1 MTPQDASKG
10 SITRSDFHH
19 ELEDIKS
26 DARSLVNFDGPD
38 DVYNPLNW
46 PFSKKMKNT
55 LLYGFTTMGSTW
67 ASSIYSTTVPSMSR
81 TFHVSNEV
89 SILGLTLFLI
99 GFGLGPLIWA
109 PVSELYGRKIS
120 ILPPYIIAA
129 CFVFGTAAAKDFQTI
144 MITRFFTGL
153 FGSAPVTNT
162 GGVMA
167 DLWLPRRR
175 AVAMAGYAFAV
186 AGGPLVAPVVGGAI
200 DQSYLGWRWIHY
212 ITGILICFIFLVDIV
227 FIDET
232 FAPVLLVHKAR
243 RLRLQSGNWALHTTH
258 EEWDPSLGQFAQKFL
273 SLPFQMLFD
282 PIGFLFSVY
291 AAFVFG
297 IVYLCERHWNEVQ
310 GGLPFLSIIL
320 GTIIGSV
327 INISNQKFYIKK
339 LQANN
344 GVPVPEAR
352 LPPVIFGAVVFAAGN
367 FIFGW
372 TSNKQIHWIGEMIG
386 AASIGIGFFSIFQ
399 GSINYMV
406 DTFTKYSASAVAA
419 MTFLRCILAGIL
431 PLIAGPMYHNLGIN
445 WASSLIGFVAT
456 GMIPIPILCVTLSF
470 RVVSHYL
477 GCDYLTF

>member
-1 MTPQDASKG
+1 MVPQEASEE
-10 SITRSDFHH
+10 SITRSGFHH
-19 ELEDIKS
+19 ELEDTKS
-26 DARSLVNFDGPD
+26 DARSLVTFDGPD
-38 DVYNPLNW
+38 DV
-46 PFSKKMKNT
+46 
-55 LLYGFTTMGSTW
+55 
-67 ASSIYSTTVPSMSR
+67 
-81 TFHVSNEV
+81 
-89 SILGLTLFLI
+89 
-99 GFGLGPLIWA
+99 FGVGPLIWA
-109 PVSELYGRKIS
+109 PVSELYGRKVS
-120 ILPPYIIAA
+120 ILPPFFIAA
-129 CFVFGTAAAKDFQTI
+129 CFVFGTATAKDLQTV

-167 DLWLPRRR
+167 DMWPPRDR

-200 DQSYLGWRWIHY
+200 DQSYLGWRWTHY
-212 ITGILICFIFLVDIV
+212 ITGMLICFIFLVDIV
-227 FIDET
+227 FMDET
-232 FAPVLLVHKAR
+232 FAPVLLVYKAR
-243 RLRLQSGNWALHTTH
+243 QLRLQSGNWALHTTH

-282 PIGFLFSVY
+282 PIGFLFS
-291 AAFVFG
+291 
-297 IVYLCERHWNEVQ
+297 ERHWNEVQ

-320 GTIIGSV
+320 GTIIGSA
-327 INISNQKFYIKK
+327 INISNQKFYIAK

-352 LPPVIFGAVVFAAGN
+352 LPPVILGAVVFAAGN

-372 TSNKQIHWIGEMIG
+372 TSSKHIHWIGEMIG

-431 PLIAGPMYHNLGIN
+431 PLIAGPSAYRLFYA
-445 WASSLIGFVAT
+445 ASQL
-456 GMIPIPILCVTLSF
+456 
-470 RVVSHYL
+470 
-477 GCDYLTF
+477 